1 MSLSRPLILSFFLQK
16 KRKQR
21 MLGGSESDEDGD
33 ESDEDEEESRRQQ
46 KKKRRE
52 ISGDDLGENFV
63 VENEYQEKG
72 WVDEVLARR
81 EDSDEDDED
90 DDNEDDEGLSDESE
104 GDEDEEDS
112 DEDGSEESEDEDWE
126 HSEDEL
132 EGIEGIP
139 KLSAKD
145 QDLLDKLLAAKK
157 GPKPEEEVRNLL
169 EKDKKIPQKA
179 KKSPSDVHELDG
191 ALPYVIDAP
200 QTLLEFRELVDKRS
214 IQDLE
219 IAVERIRKCNA
230 VSLAAENRKKMQ
242 VCSFSL
248 KLIIPLWLPPCFK
261 CLSDQ

>member
-1 MSLSRPLILSFFLQK
+1 MLSFFVQK

-21 MLGGSESDEDGD
+21 MLGESESDEDGD
-33 ESDEDEEESRRQQ
+33 ESDEDKEESRRQQ

-63 VENEYQEKG
+63 MEDEYQEKG
-72 WVDEVLARR
+72 WVDEVLARK
-81 EDSDEDDED
+81 EESDEDDED
-90 DDNEDDEGLSDESE
+90 DE
-104 GDEDEEDS
+104 DEDEDGDDASEEDE
-112 DEDGSEESEDEDWE
+112 DEDGSDEGSEEEDWE

-157 GPKPEEEVRNLL
+157 GPKPEDEVRSLL
-169 EKDKKIPQKA
+169 EKDKKLPPKA
-179 KKSPSDVHELDG
+179 KKSPLVEHEQDD

-200 QTLLEFRELVDKRS
+200 QTLPEFRQLVDKRS

-219 IAVERIRKCNA
+219 TAVERIRKCNA

-242 VCSFSL
+242 VC
-248 KLIIPLWLPPCFK
+248 
-261 CLSDQ
+261 